1 MTLSK
6 KLLMYSSMK
15 TPIAQDYETFSKIS
29 MRAKFQF
36 DIFFLR
42 VLQVHKVSF

>member
-1 MTLSK
+1 MNLSK
-6 KLLMYSSMK
+6 KLLMYLSMK
-15 TPIAQDYETFSKIS
+15 TTIAQDYETFFIIS

-36 DIFFLR
+36 DIFLR